1 MISQQNG
8 KDAWIQRNITEGANN
23 EKLEQK
29 MHLYNTKE
37 NTQQISI
44 PTKSEMLNE

>member
-8 KDAWIQRNITEGANN
+8 KDKWIQRNTIKEANN
-23 EKLEQK
+23 KKLEQK
-29 MHLYNTKE
+29 MHIYNTTE

-44 PTKSEMLNE
+44 PTKLGMLN